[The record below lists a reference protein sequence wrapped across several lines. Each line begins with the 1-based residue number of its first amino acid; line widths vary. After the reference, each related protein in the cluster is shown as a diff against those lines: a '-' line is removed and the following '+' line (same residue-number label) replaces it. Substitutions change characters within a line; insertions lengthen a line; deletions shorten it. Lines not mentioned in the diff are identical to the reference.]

1 MRSGKPAASD
11 LILDLGPS
19 IDVRPR
25 PLIDAPRLDDDPA
38 PTGFNWRPTLLIVAF
53 GLLTMLAVA
62 YL

>member
-1 MRSGKPAASD
+1 MRPADPD
-11 LILDLGPS
+11 LILDLNPS
-19 IDVRPR
+19 VDARPR

-38 PTGFNWRPTLLIVAF
+38 PTGFNWRPTVLIVAF